1 MANDLEGLETGKSVA
16 WRSPYRGVLSLDD
29 DRSSVVTI
37 DAPNDED
44 ALALMSWIAEGR
56 AFELWNGRTWIGQS
70 PLR

>member
-1 MANDLEGLETGKSVA
+1 MANDLKGPETGKSVA
-16 WRSPYRGVLSLDD
+16 WRSSYRGVLSLDD
-29 DRSSVVTI
+29 DRSSIVTI

-56 AFELWNGRTWIGQS
+56 AFELWNGRVWIGQS